1 MQTVIANRG
10 TKGKETMDYRHFMKK
25 ALDQAEHALA
35 EGEFPV
41 GCVMVY
47 QDKILVNGSRKG
59 TIGDNRNEIDHAEM
73 VALRHLFEIE
83 DKIDPG
89 KITLFCTMEPCLMC
103 YGALILAGVGEI
115 VFAYEDV
122 MGGGTGCE
130 LSRLKPLYKNSPV
143 TVVPGVMRAESLKIF
158 KTYFSNPANS
168 YWKKSLLAGY
178 TLGLEQ

>member
-1 MQTVIANRG
+1 
-10 TKGKETMDYRHFMKK
+10 
-25 ALDQAEHALA
+25 
-35 EGEFPV
+35 
-41 GCVMVY
+41 
-47 QDKILVNGSRKG
+47 LVNGSRKG

>member
-1 MQTVIANRG
+1 
-10 TKGKETMDYRHFMKK
+10 MKK
-25 ALDQAEHALA
+25 ALDQAERALA

-47 QDKILVNGSRKG
+47 QGKFLVTGSRKG
-59 TIGDNRNEIDHAEM
+59 TIGDDRNEIDHAEM
-73 VALRHLFEIE
+73 VTLRRLAEIE

-89 KITLFCTMEPCLMC
+89 KITVFCTMEPCLMC
-103 YGALILAGVGEI
+103 YGALILTGVGEI

-143 TVVPGVMRAESLKIF
+143 TVVPGVMRSESLNIF
-158 KTYFSNPANS
+158 KSYFSNPANS
-168 YWKKSLLAGY
+168 YWKQSLLAEY
-178 TLGLEQ
+178 TLGL

>member
-1 MQTVIANRG
+1 
-10 TKGKETMDYRHFMKK
+10 MKK
-25 ALDQAEHALA
+25 ALDRAEHALA

-47 QDKILVNGSRKG
+47 QGEILVSGSRKG
-59 TIGDNRNEIDHAEM
+59 TIGGARNEIDHAEM
-73 VALRHLFEIE
+73 VALRRLIEIE
-83 DKIDPG
+83 DNIDPG
-89 KITLFCTMEPCLMC
+89 KITVFCTMEPCLMC

-143 TVVPGVMRAESLKIF
+143 TVVAGVMHAESLKIF
-158 KTYFSNPANS
+158 KSYFSNPANS
-168 YWKKSLLAGY
+168 YWRQSLLAEY
-178 TLGLEQ
+178 TLGL